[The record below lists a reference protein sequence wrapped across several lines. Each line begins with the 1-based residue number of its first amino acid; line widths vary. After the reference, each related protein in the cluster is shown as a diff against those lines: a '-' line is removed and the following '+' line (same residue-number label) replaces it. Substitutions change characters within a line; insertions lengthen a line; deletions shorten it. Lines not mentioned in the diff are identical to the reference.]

1 MTRKLRYLCTLLLLL
16 VVSMGYAGTIV
27 FSELGLKDGTQYT
40 TPFNGGDF
48 SVTFGGGQNDGKY
61 YNSGSAIRVYGG
73 GTMTIAAG
81 SGKITGITLTF
92 DGTNKPSSGDVVNV
106 GTYSPDKNSWTGE
119 AESVIFT
126 RPTGSGHWRVQKIEV
141 TVSGGVIKEDAGL
154 SFGSTTEFTVEPNA
168 SFTAPTLTNPH
179 SLTVTYASSDDEVA
193 SVNATTG
200 AVTIG
205 AKEGTATITAS
216 SEETSAYLAGEA
228 TYTITVKDNSIN
240 KIIFG
245 NNGTKINA
253 ASVTGKDSKGI
264 TWTITSTGTSS
275 FTQSTNYSQV
285 GSSSYPAETI
295 TFTATLPSEV
305 EIKSFSAKFGGNKSS
320 AGTIT
325 LKVGDEVVGTGSL
338 DETNDVTVSSTKSA
352 NGNVL
357 TITVTEIDR
366 AVKCYEISY
375 SFSGDIH
382 IKAPAGLAYSETS
395 FTVEPNATF
404 TAPTL
409 ANPNNLTVTYSS
421 SDDEIASVNETTGA
435 VTIGSKEGTA
445 TITASSAATDDY
457 EAGEATY
464 TITVE
469 APHVLA
475 NLAALSAQT
484 DNGSYDVALTNAV
497 VTYVNGNYAY
507 IQDASGAIVMYK
519 SGHGLTAGKVLN
531 GTATVTYQVRNGNPQ
546 ITNITGYTAT
556 DGTAPEPTEV
566 AASAWNTSIAT
577 VLSQYF
583 KVTGATITKESGKYY
598 VELGDEKVQL
608 YGQGEANPI
617 TVKSLDVTYTIVGF
631 PTLYNTTS
639 ELQIFVQP
647 APEQVVVSVPTFNPS
662 TSNVIAG
669 RKVEIVCP
677 EDAAGV
683 QYSYDQETWL
693 DYDNTTVIEITETTT
708 IYARAYD
715 ANNNMSDVVS
725 ATFTVV
731 DAVDVVIEEADKITF
746 LFNSEGND
754 WGFPTDKT
762 VDEASFTY
770 DDYTI
775 KLQGTEGNGY
785 KYDVGQ
791 KCLLFG
797 KQGACLTLPAFSFP
811 VIKIDVFG
819 NEKASQS
826 VTQNIFVGEDA
837 VSTETEGAHETKSY
851 EIASDYQAAGT
862 IYTLKVTSAHNTQ
875 ITQIIVYKG
884 EESGTISTGINNVE
898 QTIGDAAIYNLNG
911 VRVNKVQK
919 GVYVVNG
926 KKVVIK

>member
-1 MTRKLRYLCTLLLLL
+1 MTRKLRYLCTLLLLS
-16 VVSMGYAGTIV
+16 VVSAGFAGTID
-27 FSELGLKDGTQYT
+27 FSTLNLVNQKQYSD
-40 TPFNGGDF
+40 PFNGGDF
-48 SVTFGGGQNDGKY
+48 TVTFAGGDNDGKY
-61 YNSGSAIRVYGG
+61 YTTGSAIRVYGG
-73 GTMTIAAG
+73 GTMTIAVG
-81 SGKITGITLTF
+81 SGTITGITLTF
-92 DGTNKPSSGDVVNV
+92 DGSYKPSSGDVVNV
-106 GTYSPDKNSWTGE
+106 GTYSPENNSWTGE

-179 SLTVTYASSDDEVA
+179 SLTVTYGSSDDEVA

-285 GSSSYPAETI
+285 GSSSSPAEAI
-295 TFTATLPSEV
+295 TFTATLPNEV

-325 LKVGDEVVGTGSL
+325 LKVGDEEVGTGSL

-357 TITVTEIDR
+357 TITVTDIDR

-507 IQDASGAIVMYK
+507 IQDASGAIAMYK
-519 SGHGLTAGKVLN
+519 SNHGLTAGKVLN

-546 ITNITGYTAT
+546 ITNITDYTAT

-715 ANNNMSDVVS
+715 ADNNMSDVVS
-725 ATFTVV
+725 ATYTVV

-762 VDEASFTY
+762 VGEASFTY

-819 NEKASQS
+819 NEKASQY

-837 VSTETEGAHETKSY
+837 VSTETEGAHKTNTY
-851 EIASDYQAAGT
+851 EIASDYQEAGN
-862 IYTLKVTSAHNTQ
+862 IYTLKVTSGHNTQ
-875 ITQIIVYKG
+875 VAQIIVYKG

>member
-1 MTRKLRYLCTLLLLL
+1 MMNKLRYLCTLLLLL

-48 SVTFGGGQNDGKY
+48 TVTFAGGTNDGKY
-61 YNSGSAIRVYGG
+61 YTSGSAIRVYGD

-81 SGKITGITLTF
+81 SGKITDITLTF
-92 DGTNKPSSGDVVNV
+92 DGTNKPSSADVVNV
-106 GTYSPDKNSWTGE
+106 GTYDPDNNTWTGE
-119 AESVIFT
+119 AESVVFT
-126 RPTGSGHWRVQKIEV
+126 RPSGSGHWRVQKIEV

-154 SFGSTTEFTVEPNA
+154 SFGSTTEFTVDPNA

-264 TWTITSTGTSS
+264 TWTITSTGTTS

-325 LKVGDEVVGTGSL
+325 LKVGDEEVGTGSL

-357 TITVTEIDR
+357 TITVTDIDR

-647 APEQVVVSVPTFNPS
+647 APEQAVVTVPTFNPS

-715 ANNNMSDVVS
+715 ADNNMSDVVS

-770 DDYTI
+770 DGYTI
-775 KLQGTEGNGY
+775 KLKGSSGNGY

-797 KQGACLTLPAFSFP
+797 QQGACLTLPAFSFP
-811 VIKIDVFG
+811 VSKIVVVG
-819 NEKASQS
+819 KEKASQS
-826 VTQNIFVGEDA
+826 VKQNIFVGEDA

>member
-1 MTRKLRYLCTLLLLL
+1 
-16 VVSMGYAGTIV
+16 
-27 FSELGLKDGTQYT
+27 
-40 TPFNGGDF
+40 
-48 SVTFGGGQNDGKY
+48 
-61 YNSGSAIRVYGG
+61 
-73 GTMTIAAG
+73 
-81 SGKITGITLTF
+81 
-92 DGTNKPSSGDVVNV
+92 
-106 GTYSPDKNSWTGE
+106 
-119 AESVIFT
+119 
-126 RPTGSGHWRVQKIEV
+126 
-141 TVSGGVIKEDAGL
+141 
-154 SFGSTTEFTVEPNA
+154 
-168 SFTAPTLTNPH
+168 
-179 SLTVTYASSDDEVA
+179 
-193 SVNATTG
+193 
-200 AVTIG
+200 
-205 AKEGTATITAS
+205 
-216 SEETSAYLAGEA
+216 
-228 TYTITVKDNSIN
+228 
-240 KIIFG
+240 
-245 NNGTKINA
+245 
-253 ASVTGKDSKGI
+253 
-264 TWTITSTGTSS
+264 
-275 FTQSTNYSQV
+275 
-285 GSSSYPAETI
+285 
-295 TFTATLPSEV
+295 
-305 EIKSFSAKFGGNKSS
+305 
-320 AGTIT
+320 
-325 LKVGDEVVGTGSL
+325 
-338 DETNDVTVSSTKSA
+338 
-352 NGNVL
+352 
-357 TITVTEIDR
+357 
-366 AVKCYEISY
+366 
-375 SFSGDIH
+375 
-382 IKAPAGLAYSETS
+382 
-395 FTVEPNATF
+395 
-404 TAPTL
+404 
-409 ANPNNLTVTYSS
+409 
-421 SDDEIASVNETTGA
+421 
-435 VTIGSKEGTA
+435 
-445 TITASSAATDDY
+445 
-457 EAGEATY
+457 
-464 TITVE
+464 
-469 APHVLA
+469 
-475 NLAALSAQT
+475 LAALSAQT

-546 ITNITGYTAT
+546 ITNITGYAAT

-583 KVTGATITKESGKYY
+583 KVTGTTITKESGKYY

-647 APEQVVVSVPTFNPS
+647 APEQAVVTVPTFNPS

-762 VDEASFTY
+762 VGEASFTY

-826 VTQNIFVGEDA
+826 VKQNIFVGEDA
-837 VSTETEGAHETKSY
+837 VSTETEGAHKTNTY
-851 EIASDYQAAGT
+851 EIASDKQAAGT
-862 IYTLKVTSAHNTQ
+862 IYTLKVTSNANTQ

-884 EESGTISTGINNVE
+884 EESGIISTGINNVE